1 MNAEQ
6 KKSKIKELALAML
19 LQSYEAMCKKVDKAI
34 KAVGDEVENWDENNN
49 SMILPKC
56 VVTALLQDE
65 STQYD
70 CVGTV
75 IEKQVKAE
83 VKNIR
88 YHL

>member
-6 KKSKIKELALAML
+6 KKAKIKELALAML

-70 CVGTV
+70 CAGTV
-75 IEKQVKAE
+75 FEKQVKAE